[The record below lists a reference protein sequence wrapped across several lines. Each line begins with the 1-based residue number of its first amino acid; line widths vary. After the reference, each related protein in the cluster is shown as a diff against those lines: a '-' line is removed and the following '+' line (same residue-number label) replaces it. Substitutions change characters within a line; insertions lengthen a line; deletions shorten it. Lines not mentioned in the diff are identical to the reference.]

1 MSHWKYS
8 YLDIL
13 GSKLDKELLAY
24 IIVAI
29 SSFIFAYNNFILF
42 HTMAELV
49 SVIISFIMTSISLT
63 TYWANTNRSIIFLGI
78 AYGFIG
84 TFNLIYIFAFNGI
97 GIFADNTGNISTQLR
112 IVARYMESI
121 SYLISFILWKKKI
134 SINVKKAFFIYL
146 LISIFLLASILYLK
160 IFPHCIIA
168 GNKATLFKLVSEYI
182 IIGIFITGIIY
193 LVKNY
198 KDNIKRTHIF
208 IIIFL
213 AISVISEVFFSFYE
227 QTDTLVSY
235 GLIFK
240 LISYFFIYTA
250 IVKTSL
256 QEPYI
261 ALMSLNDTLMKKNLK
276 LEKLIHE
283 LELESENR
291 RKIERENLRKKQ
303 ILNGVLESTIDGILV
318 LDNDKNLVHVN
329 SPFMRMMNVPRKV
342 VFNGGIKE
350 IMEHI
355 KNNSM
360 DPEDF
365 DIYCK
370 EALNAKTTYTYY
382 LRYKNHRIYEVTSLP
397 YMDSGQELGIVISFR
412 DITDREMVE
421 DLKKNIE
428 LRKELLREAKEIDEM
443 KSNFLTTISH
453 EIRTPL
459 NIILG
464 VIQLLDYEDEDE
476 QKEYYQLSKENVKAL
491 QKNSYRLIKLADNLM
506 DITKIDS
513 GYMHLNLFNHDIIS
527 IIRNTTD
534 SVAEYMKNTDISIT
548 FKTDMDER
556 IIACDRQ
563 KIEKVLL
570 NLLSNAV
577 KFSKSQGHILVSVE
591 NKKESIIIRV
601 KDNGIGIP
609 IHMID
614 KVFDRLKQVDT
625 SLRRMSEGIG
635 IGLSIVKSIVEMHG
649 GTVSVK
655 SKIDQGSEFTIELP
669 VDLVEEE
676 DRQIY
681 VVDTY
686 MGIDRVNIEFADI
699 YGIN

>member
-443 KSNFLTTISH
+443 KSNFLTIISH

-570 NLLSNAV
+570 NLLSNTV